1 MKNTL
6 DNVKIKGVVRMES
19 SKRGF
24 VDYTHLHVSLTL
36 KLYYF
41 FIALFHSNYTHLCKY
56 IMLGFEL

>member
-6 DNVKIKGVVRMES
+6 ENVKIKGVVRMES

-36 KLYYF
+36 KRY
-41 FIALFHSNYTHLCKY
+41 
-56 IMLGFEL
+56 